1 MNQNDIP
8 ILEQKVREIAEH
20 LEGWNVKQ
28 CDIRQVESVLINNAH
43 PGAEM
48 YFNLGWG
55 SNSKR
60 MTVAGSYPRHY
71 APLYEDQP
79 RITVSLERDPV
90 TIAKDIKRRFIGRY
104 LELLDRYQ
112 KIEANYAL
120 FREQKNAA
128 LDELACTAR
137 ATNISL
143 YTENSDGNF
152 YASKG
157 ELSLNGTV
165 TNHGNG
171 ILANLNLRWIPMD
184 LAKEICRLYAEYQVV
199 LPQK

>member
-1 MNQNDIP
+1 MNQNDVSV
-8 ILEQKVREIAEH
+8 LEQKVREIAEH
-20 LEGWNVKQ
+20 LEGWNVK
-28 CDIRQVESVLINNAH
+28 CNDIRQAKTSLINDAY
-43 PGAEM
+43 PGAEV

-60 MTVAGSYPRHY
+60 MTIAGSYPRHY
-71 APLYEDQP
+71 APLYEEQP
-79 RITVSLERDPV
+79 RITVSLERSPA
-90 TIAKDIKRRFIGRY
+90 TIAKDIERRFLDRY
-104 LELLDRYQ
+104 LELLDKYQ
-112 KIEANYAL
+112 KLEASYIC
-120 FREQKNAA
+120 FREKKNAA